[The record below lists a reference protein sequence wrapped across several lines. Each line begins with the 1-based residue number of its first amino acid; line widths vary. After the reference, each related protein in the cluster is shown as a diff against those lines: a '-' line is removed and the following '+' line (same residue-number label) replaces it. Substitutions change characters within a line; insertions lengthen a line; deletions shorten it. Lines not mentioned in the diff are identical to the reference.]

1 MKSILSFVCLCLFMS
16 VSAHAQYYYQD
27 IDNARNTMREHAGY
41 QRLGVHHI
49 RIRSF
54 DYTHTLNQNFHCTR
68 ELSDDFRR
76 VITRTNSFQ
85 TGKSVI
91 ISDFDATGRIIS
103 TLDSSAESVNSTRY
117 YYDSLRT
124 GQIDS
129 LQFSSSA
136 TKNVDTFRYA
146 EKHIY
151 RYDDSRLLTKIIR
164 EKNGVLYS
172 TISVETDS
180 LGHVIKES
188 ERGKYDAAPPVYYK
202 YNADNQ
208 VTDIFHYNK
217 ASKKLVPDYL
227 FDYDHQGR
235 LSEKTVVTMN
245 VQGYLLWKYTYDDKG
260 LVASEACYG
269 RKEALQDTM
278 EFEYTF

>member
-1 MKSILSFVCLCLFMS
+1 MS
-16 VSAHAQYYYQD
+16 LSAHAQYYYQD
-27 IDNARNTMREHAGY
+27 IVNARNTMQEHERY

-54 DYTHTLNQNFHCTR
+54 DYAHTLNQHFHCTR

-76 VITRTNSFQ
+76 VTTRTNSFQ
-85 TGKSVI
+85 TGNSVI
-91 ISDFDATGRIIS
+91 ISDFDATGRIVA
-103 TLDSSAESVNSTRY
+103 TLDSSAASVNSTRY

-124 GQIDS
+124 TRIDS
-129 LQFSSSA
+129 LVFSSSA
-136 TKNVDTFRYA
+136 IKYVDTFRYV

-151 RYDDSRLLTKIIR
+151 HYDDFGHLTKIIR
-164 EKNGVLYS
+164 EKNGAPFS

-180 LGHVIKES
+180 VGSVTKES
-188 ERGKYDAAPPVYYK
+188 EQGKSDAAPPVYYK
-202 YNADNQ
+202 YNADNRI
-208 VTDIFHYNK
+208 TDIFHYNK
-217 ASKKLVPDYL
+217 ASQKLIPDYL

-269 RKEALQDTM
+269 KKEALQGTM